1 MTTFDLIDAYLF
13 NFTSSKYHVSLP
25 KGCCTMVEEMNEV
38 RNLYWDTTVPIEDVL
53 KACVCN
59 RDGHQYCIQEDAI
72 EAAVDALMNSVFVCA
87 STKVP
92 FVDKANRK
100 LYDGFSDFEQ
110 LYDFVASVIGNIKGV
125 GSLTV
130 YDTAK
135 RIGHLFETPIYPK
148 QYVYLSAGAMEGAK
162 TLLGTKSLKFRE
174 PVEIFKPYFGT
185 LPSIFIEDILCIF
198 KAVFCTTS
206 TTVKGAMPDVI
217 STKSCV
223 FLMANASESE
233 TIDE

>member
-1 MTTFDLIDAYLF
+1 
-13 NFTSSKYHVSLP
+13 
-25 KGCCTMVEEMNEV
+25 MVEEMNEV

-59 RDGHQYCIQEDAI
+59 RRAHQRRIPKIAVK
-72 EAAVDALMNSVFVCA
+72 AAVDALLNAVFVCV

-110 LYDFVASVIGNIKGV
+110 LYDFVASVIGDIKDV
-125 GSLTV
+125 GLLTV

-135 RIGHLFETPIYPK
+135 RIGHLFETPVYPK
-148 QYVYLSAGAMEGAK
+148 QYVYLSRGSMEGAK

-198 KAVFCTTS
+198 KAVFCTQN
-206 TTVKGAMPDVI
+206 TTVKGAMPDKI
-217 STKSCV
+217 STKNCV